1 MKRLLSVVAVMLL
14 FSHSVAGRVAE
25 QLPDVM
31 LSPTKSF
38 AQSLSESYDAFYK
51 GGGVFEKLYL
61 MTDKPYYSAGE
72 TLFLSGYLVHATL
85 LTRNSSSRYVYVELI
100 TPEGQLVERIKIDAD
115 RGQFVGTFSLN
126 ARLTSG
132 RYTLRAYTRW
142 MTNFDMGY
150 LFTREIY
157 IGNYIDDAILTS
169 VKYSVEQSGLVTARI
184 RISDQFALPIVSTP
198 VRYRTI
204 IDGKSRSG
212 QSRSDKNGEITLSF
226 RPSENPNDCIEI
238 KVHANSRDL
247 HRYIQMPSF
256 SNDFH
261 VHFCPEGGN
270 LIGGVAQVIAFKA
283 LSVNGRSCEVTGD
296 VFNSKGERVANIA
309 TEHRGMGRFVM
320 RPEVGESYYAE
331 FTKADGITKRIDL
344 PQVESAGV
352 ALRVMRQSDS
362 YTVLVQPSGVDISNY
377 AAVIHSRGAVVGVV
391 ESLQQPI
398 KLHNR
403 ELFDGIAQISIV
415 EKGSNTVVAERLFY
429 VRNGRYAAVNISSN
443 KSMFNCRDKVVM
455 NLYVTDS
462 QGRAATGNFS
472 MTVTD
477 ASVVEREDKEQ
488 NILSYMLLS
497 SDLRGEVEDPGSY
510 FIDSSPKR
518 LDNLDLVMMTN
529 GWRRYELQSV
539 LSGQLPRILYP
550 MEDSERVRGSVF
562 GLIGRAKKP
571 SVVLMNPKTMYVE
584 QFELNE
590 YNNFIISGL
599 DCKEDTQYIIQ
610 ALNKKGKDK
619 TVRIELDTENY
630 PIITSS
636 HIREY
641 YLEPAMPVPSAFL
654 TRAKER
660 YFFEGGERVVDIEEI
675 VVMARR
681 STSFFATST
690 AGSMLHGDLSRFA
703 TVYDA
708 LATFKE
714 LDVVGTMVTTKNH
727 YAARDVRVAFE
738 EDNRVNSEGEGDVEF
753 LQTVP
758 SIEQD
763 VNVPEVYING
773 NVADISALGDYDT
786 KYVERLSFAD
796 GRAATMLGLS
806 ALQGAILMEVSR
818 EGMVY
823 TSDTDAMAR
832 VLIRGSHM
840 PAEFF
845 KPKYSTATELYNG
858 AKDMRS
864 TIAWEPLIR
873 PSEGGLV
880 SVDFYTADRSGV
892 YDVIIEGITDSGEL
906 LYSHTQLEVR
916 K

>member
-1 MKRLLSVVAVMLL
+1 M
-14 FSHSVAGRVAE
+14 
-25 QLPDVM
+25 
-31 LSPTKSF
+31 
-38 AQSLSESYDAFYK
+38 
-51 GGGVFEKLYL
+51 
-61 MTDKPYYSAGE
+61 
-72 TLFLSGYLVHATL
+72 
-85 LTRNSSSRYVYVELI
+85 
-100 TPEGQLVERIKIDAD
+100 
-115 RGQFVGTFSLN
+115 
-126 ARLTSG
+126 
-132 RYTLRAYTRW
+132 
-142 MTNFDMGY
+142 
-150 LFTREIY
+150 
-157 IGNYIDDAILTS
+157 
-169 VKYSVEQSGLVTARI
+169 
-184 RISDQFALPIVSTP
+184 
-198 VRYRTI
+198 
-204 IDGKSRSG
+204 
-212 QSRSDKNGEITLSF
+212 
-226 RPSENPNDCIEI
+226 
-238 KVHANSRDL
+238 
-247 HRYIQMPSF
+247 
-256 SNDFH
+256 
-261 VHFCPEGGN
+261 
-270 LIGGVAQVIAFKA
+270 
-283 LSVNGRSCEVTGD
+283 
-296 VFNSKGERVANIA
+296 
-309 TEHRGMGRFVM
+309 
-320 RPEVGESYYAE
+320 
-331 FTKADGITKRIDL
+331 
-344 PQVESAGV
+344 
-352 ALRVMRQSDS
+352 
-362 YTVLVQPSGVDISNY
+362 
-377 AAVIHSRGAVVGVV
+377 
-391 ESLQQPI
+391 
-398 KLHNR
+398 
-403 ELFDGIAQISIV
+403 
-415 EKGSNTVVAERLFY
+415 
-429 VRNGRYAAVNISSN
+429 
-443 KSMFNCRDKVVM
+443 
-455 NLYVTDS
+455 
-462 QGRAATGNFS
+462 
-472 MTVTD
+472 
-477 ASVVEREDKEQ
+477 
-488 NILSYMLLS
+488 
-497 SDLRGEVEDPGSY
+497 
-510 FIDSSPKR
+510 
-518 LDNLDLVMMTN
+518 
-529 GWRRYELQSV
+529 
-539 LSGQLPRILYP
+539 
-550 MEDSERVRGSVF
+550 
-562 GLIGRAKKP
+562 
-571 SVVLMNPKTMYVE
+571 
-584 QFELNE
+584 
-590 YNNFIISGL
+590 
-599 DCKEDTQYIIQ
+599 
-610 ALNKKGKDK
+610 
-619 TVRIELDTENY
+619 RIELDTENY

-832 VLIRGSHM
+832 VLIRGSHK